1 MKVLQVTGAYP
12 PATAYTG
19 PPASLHRLCQEMIR
33 QGASV
38 RVATTDADRSRRS
51 GITVNRWSEYEAV
64 PVFYGRRFGPR
75 GAFSPAFLRTVM
87 SAAAEANLVHATAV
101 YGWTLLA
108 AAAAARRRGIP
119 LVLSP
124 RGSFAPEALAWHP
137 WRKRAFGLAG
147 GNAALR
153 SVDAF
158 HATTVEEEG
167 HVLRLFPAA
176 HVGRVPNGVD
186 IPSDEALA
194 RLRGPGREEV
204 VLFLGR
210 LHSHKNP
217 ELLLRAFAAV
227 ARAHAAL
234 VLLLVGPD
242 DEGIGGRLER
252 LAADLGLAKR
262 VRLLGRRDGEEKAAL
277 LARARVLVLP
287 SKSENF
293 GNVVAEALAHGTPV
307 VTTTGTPWSEAAER
321 GAGFWV
327 EPTEAALAA
336 ALREAAALPPE
347 RLDAMGARG
356 RAWMQE
362 TFSWPAV
369 AARMRAFHTVVI
381 ARHAAARG
389 RASAC

>member
-1 MKVLQVTGAYP
+1 MNALQVTAAYP

-33 QGASV
+33 QGACV
-38 RVATTDADRSRRS
+38 RVVATDADRHRRS
-51 GITVNRWSEYEAV
+51 NVTPNRWTEYQGV
-64 PVFYGRRFGPR
+64 PVYYGRRLGPR
-75 GAFSPAFLRTVM
+75 GAFSPALFRTART
-87 SAAAEANLVHATAV
+87 AAAEADLMHATAV

-108 AAAAARRRGIP
+108 AAAAARRCGIP

-137 WRKRAFGLAG
+137 WRKRVFGLAG

-167 HVLRLFPAA
+167 HVLRLFPGA
-176 HVGRVPNGVD
+176 HVGRVPNGVE

-194 RLRGPGREEV
+194 RLRGPGREDV

-210 LHSHKNP
+210 LHTHKNP
-217 ELLLRAFAAV
+217 ELLLRAFATV
-227 ARAHAAL
+227 ARAYPAL
-234 VLLLVGPD
+234 TLRFVGPD
-242 DEGIGGRLER
+242 DDGSGARLER
-252 LAADLGLAKR
+252 LAAELGLADR
-262 VRLLGRRDGEEKAAL
+262 VHLLGRRDGEEKTTL

-293 GNVVAEALAHGTPV
+293 GNVVAEALAHRTPV
-307 VTTTGTPWSEAAER
+307 VTTTGTPWREAAER

-327 EPTEAALAA
+327 EPSESALAA
-336 ALREAAALPPE
+336 ALHEVASQPPE

-356 RAWMQE
+356 RDWMQE
-362 TFSWPAV
+362 TFSWHAV
-369 AARMRAFHTVVI
+369 ATRMRAFYTEVV
-381 ARHAAARG
+381 ARHAAML
-389 RASAC
+389 RAGAC

>member
-1 MKVLQVTGAYP
+1 MSVLQVTGAYP

-38 RVATTDADRSRRS
+38 RVVTTDADRRGRS
-51 GITVNRWSEYEAV
+51 GTAVNRWTEYEGV
-64 PVFYGRRFGPR
+64 PVFYGQRVGPR
-75 GAFSPAFLRTVM
+75 GTFSPAFLRTALH
-87 SAAAEANLVHATAV
+87 AAAEVDLVHVTAV
-101 YGWTLLA
+101 YGWALVTA
-108 AAAAARRRGIP
+108 AVAARRAGVP

-137 WRKRAFGLAG
+137 FRKRAFGLAG

-153 SVDAF
+153 SVAAF
-158 HATTVEEEG
+158 HATTADEES
-167 HVLRLFPAA
+167 HVLRLFPDAR
-176 HVGRVPNGVD
+176 VGRVPNGVA
-186 IPSDEALA
+186 IPSDDALA

-217 ELLLRAFAAV
+217 ELLLRAFSSIAS
-227 ARAHAAL
+227 AHPAL
-234 VLLLVGPD
+234 ALYLVGPD
-242 DEGIGGRLER
+242 DEGIGGRIEQ
-252 LAADLGLAKR
+252 LAAKLGIGER
-262 VRLLGRRDGEEKAAL
+262 VRLLGRRDGAEKDTL

-307 VTTTGTPWSEAAER
+307 VTTTGTPWREAAER

-336 ALREAAALPPE
+336 ALGEAAALRPE
-347 RLDAMGARG
+347 QLDAMGERG
-356 RAWMQE
+356 RAWMLE

-369 AARMRAFHTVVI
+369 AARMRAFHAEVV
-381 ARHAAARG
+381 ARAGGAR
-389 RASAC
+389 AC